1 MKIANFL
8 SELKR
13 RNVYKVAVAYA
24 VLAWLLIQVATQVFP
39 FFEIPNW
46 TVRLLVLL
54 LILGFPVALIWAW
67 AFEMT
72 PEGIKRAEDV
82 HPNESI
88 TPRTGRKLI
97 RITAVLAVAAAAL
110 LVLRFL
116 HPLVTAPL
124 VSSRAPAP
132 AATAIPEKSIGVL
145 PFANLSDDKENAF
158 FADGVQDEI
167 LTNLARIADLKVIS
181 RTSVMQ
187 YKTGAARNLREIGK
201 QLGVAHLLEGSVQR
215 ASGKVRVNAQ
225 LIDARNDAHVWA
237 NTYDRDLADIF
248 AIQSEIAKAIADQ
261 LQARLSPREKAAIEQ
276 KPTNDLA
283 AYDLYVRAK
292 ALADLGTP
300 TFDTRVRSNLLE
312 AAGLLEQAIARDPSF
327 FLAYYHL
334 AQVHDRLYFFGSD
347 HTPARLALGDN
358 AVAAAQRLRPDSAE
372 THLTVGRHL
381 YMGYRDYE
389 RARKELALAARALPN
404 DPWAVAYIGFMDRR
418 QGRWEEHV
426 QNLNRALELDPRNLF
441 MLQELSVSYLLLRR
455 YPEMAALLDRIITLA
470 PEDPALRVARAS
482 IEFLSR
488 GDTRPLHTAIDA
500 ILAQN
505 PSAARPVAIQWLT
518 LALCERDFAAA
529 ARAVANI
536 PTDGISIEN
545 TWFPHSWFEAIAAR
559 ARGDSAAARVQFT
572 AAREQIERLMRDQ
585 PEYGEPLCVL
595 GMIDAGLGRKVE
607 AIQEGRRGVELVPE
621 AKDVMNGVNAR
632 RHLAMIYAWVGE
644 KDAALEEL
652 SAVTKRPGYLSYGRL
667 KLHPEWDPLRGDPRF
682 DEIVNSLAPK

>member
-1 MKIANFL
+1 MKSFFG
-8 SELKR
+8 ELKR
-13 RNVYKVAVAYA
+13 RRVYSVAVAY
-24 VLAWLLIQVATQVFP
+24 VVVAWLLIQVATQVFP
-39 FFEIPNW
+39 FFDIPNW
-46 TVRLLVLL
+46 VVQLVVLL
-54 LILGFPVALIWAW
+54 AIVGFPVSLVCAW
-67 AFEMT
+67 AFELT
-72 PEGIKRAEDV
+72 PEGIKREG
-82 HPNESI
+82 EI
-88 TPRTGRKLI
+88 ERRIPRKTGRKLTGVI
-97 RITAVLAVAAAAL
+97 VIVAALAAGVTVFRYLQSEEGGEPAEPPPLAVAIA
-110 LVLRFL
+110 
-116 HPLVTAPL
+116 
-124 VSSRAPAP
+124 S
-132 AATAIPEKSIGVL
+132 KSIAVL
-145 PFANLSDDKENAF
+145 PFENLSEEKANAF
-158 FADGVQDEI
+158 FAEGMQGEI
-167 LTNLARIADLKVIS
+167 LTHLAQIADLKVIS
-181 RTSVMQ
+181 RTSVMP
-187 YKTGAARNLREIGK
+187 YKSGAPRNLREIGQ
-201 QLGVAHLLEGSVQR
+201 QLDVAHVVEGRVQR
-215 ASGKVRVNAQ
+215 AANKVRVVVR
-225 LIDARNDAHVWA
+225 LIDARNEAHLWA
-237 NTYDRDLADIF
+237 QTYDRDLADVF
-248 AIQSEIAKAIADQ
+248 AIQSEIAKAVAEQ
-261 LQARLSPREKAAIEQ
+261 LQARLSPREKAALEQ
-276 KPTNDLA
+276 KPTDDLA
-283 AYDLYVRAK
+283 AYDFYVRGK

-300 TFDTRVRSNLLE
+300 TFDTRVRRNLLE
-312 AAGLLEQAIARDPSF
+312 AASLLEQAIARDPSF

-334 AQVHDRLYFFGSD
+334 AEVHDRLYFFGSD

-372 THLTVGRHL
+372 THLMVGRHL
-381 YMGYRDYE
+381 YLGYRDYE

-426 QNLNRALELDPRNLF
+426 QNLNRALALDPRNLF

-455 YPEMAALLDRIITLA
+455 YPEMAALLDRIIALA

-505 PSAARPVAIQWLT
+505 PSAARPIAIQWLT

-536 PTDGISIEN
+536 PADGISIEN

-559 ARGDSAAARVQFT
+559 ARGDSAAAQARFT

-607 AIQEGRRGVELVPE
+607 AIQAGRRGVELVPE
-621 AKDVMNGVNAR
+621 AKDAMNGVNAR

-644 KDAALEEL
+644 KEAALEEL

-682 DEIVNSLAPK
+682 DEIVNSLAQK

>member
-1 MKIANFL
+1 M
-8 SELKR
+8 
-13 RNVYKVAVAYA
+13 
-24 VLAWLLIQVATQVFP
+24 
-39 FFEIPNW
+39 
-46 TVRLLVLL
+46 
-54 LILGFPVALIWAW
+54 
-67 AFEMT
+67 
-72 PEGIKRAEDV
+72 
-82 HPNESI
+82 
-88 TPRTGRKLI
+88 
-97 RITAVLAVAAAAL
+97 
-110 LVLRFL
+110 
-116 HPLVTAPL
+116 
-124 VSSRAPAP
+124 
-132 AATAIPEKSIGVL
+132 
-145 PFANLSDDKENAF
+145 
-158 FADGVQDEI
+158 
-167 LTNLARIADLKVIS
+167 
-181 RTSVMQ
+181 
-187 YKTGAARNLREIGK
+187 
-201 QLGVAHLLEGSVQR
+201 AHLLEGSVQR
-215 ASGKVRVNAQ
+215 ASGKVRVIAQ

-248 AIQSEIAKAIADQ
+248 AIQNEIAKAIADQ

-283 AYDLYVRAK
+283 AYDLYVRGK

-312 AAGLLEQAIARDPSF
+312 AASLLEQAIARDPSF

-334 AQVHDRLYFFGSD
+334 AEVHDRLYFFGSD

-381 YMGYRDYE
+381 YLGYRDYE
-389 RARKELALAARALPN
+389 HARKELALAARALPN

-455 YPEMAALLDRIITLA
+455 YPEMAALLDQIITLA

-536 PTDGISIEN
+536 PSDGISIEN
-545 TWFPHSWFEAIAAR
+545 TWFPHSWFEAITAR
-559 ARGDSAAARVQFT
+559 ARGDSVAARAQFT

-595 GMIDAGLGRKVE
+595 GMIDAALGRKVE

-621 AKDVMNGVNAR
+621 AKDAMNGVNAR

-682 DEIVNSLAPK
+682 DEIVNSLAPE